1 MYCLVYAE
9 SGVSAAMLIF
19 YTCMWLPLMQLRRA
33 VSRVLAFISCK
44 HEPQES
50 SCSFQLPVGRFQD
63 LQKAGEGGGGG
74 DGDHEKTCSICLVD
88 YEGEDLVSK
97 LHRCGHVFHLDC
109 IERWLERSQFT
120 CPLCRKLVFDMGSS
134 AAKRRW

>member
-1 MYCLVYAE
+1 MYCLVYAQ
-9 SGVSAAMLIF
+9 SGVSTALLIF

-33 VSRVLAFISCK
+33 ISRVRAFISCK
-44 HEPQES
+44 YEPQES

-63 LQKAGEGGGGG
+63 LQKPFGEEEEE
-74 DGDHEKTCSICLVD
+74 GDHEKTCSICLVD

-120 CPLCRKLVFDMGSS
+120 CPLCRKLVFDVRSS
-134 AAKRRW
+134 AAKQRW

>member
-1 MYCLVYAE
+1 MYCLVYAQ
-9 SGVSAAMLIF
+9 SGVSTAMLIF

-33 VSRVLAFISCK
+33 ISRVLAFIFCK
-44 HEPQES
+44 YQPQES
-50 SCSFQLPVGRFQD
+50 SSSFQLPVGRFQD
-63 LQKAGEGGGGG
+63 LQKSGEVE

-97 LHRCGHVFHLDC
+97 LHRCGHMFHMDC

-120 CPLCRKLVFDMGSS
+120 CPLCRKLVFDAKSS
-134 AAKRRW
+134 AAKQRW